1 MSKLTTIT
9 VNVDFDTI
17 RKLTGMTTEQIEE
30 EEGNI
35 DHALDYAFSSEFS
48 EAEEVKASCGYV
60 SELTVQAYDDDNDP
74 MNVDKNRVNKAI
86 RSAMGSL

>member
-17 RKLTGMTTEQIEE
+17 RNFTGMTTEQIEE

-35 DHALDYAFSSEFS
+35 DNALYYAFSTEFS
-48 EAEEVKASCGYV
+48 EAEEVKASCGYA

-74 MNVDKNRVNKAI
+74 VNVDNSRVNNAI
-86 RSAMGSL
+86 RSAMSSL